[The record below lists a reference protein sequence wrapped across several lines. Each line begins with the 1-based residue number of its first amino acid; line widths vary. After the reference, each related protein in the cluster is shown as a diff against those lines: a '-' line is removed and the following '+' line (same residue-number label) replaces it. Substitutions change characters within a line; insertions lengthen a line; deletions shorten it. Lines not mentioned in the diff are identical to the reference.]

1 MFRLASFGRFFPYL
15 RPYRLRM
22 AAAALLVMSAAGTNL
37 SMLWV
42 IRRLVDTVLVQRD
55 PAALN
60 TAIAELGALFLIQGL
75 LIMGHSYLTASAGQR
90 IIADF
95 RTHLFN
101 HLQSLSLGFFARR
114 RTGELMSRL
123 MNDVGALQTTLTE
136 IPIDLAKQVVTLVG
150 GLTILFV
157 MNWRLCLLIL
167 LLLPAI
173 VLVARFFGRRLKAL
187 STAIQDET
195 ARASTILEEVLSGIR
210 IVKSFVREDYE
221 GARFGSQVRRTLDI
235 VLRRARIMAIFV
247 PTITFAT
254 FAAAAAVLWYGGSQV
269 IRGTMSPGD
278 MIAFVLYAG
287 LLIGPFGTFAR
298 LFSHIKEAQGAL
310 ERVFEIL
317 DTRPDV
323 ADAPNARPLPPVRGY
338 VAMEG
343 VSFSYDGHTTVLSDL
358 TFKVQPGE
366 VVAVVGPSGSG
377 KTTLINLVH
386 RFYDP
391 VTGVVT
397 IDGHDLKSVT
407 MQSLY
412 LQIALVPQEMHL
424 FGGTIRDNIRYG
436 RVSAS
441 DEEIGAAARAAN
453 AHKFIIAFPDGYDTL
468 VGEKGV
474 NLSGGQRQRIAIA
487 RAVLK
492 DPRILILDEATSSL
506 DNESEL
512 LVQDALDRL
521 MAGRTTFVIAH
532 RLSAIQKAD
541 RILVLDKG
549 RLVEEGTHAALLD
562 KKGLYYHLYT
572 LGLVESEPS
581 VTLSSAKGLDSSL
594 RSE

>member
-60 TAIAELGALFLIQGL
+60 TAIAELGALFLVQGL

-95 RTHLFN
+95 RMHLFN

-221 GARFGSQVRRTLDI
+221 RARFGAQVRRTLDI

-254 FAAAAAVLWYGGSQV
+254 FAAAAAVLWYGGAPSV
-269 IRGTMSPGD
+269 PGGGG
-278 MIAFVLYAG
+278 AGGESAVVVLCAR
-287 LLIGPFGTFAR
+287 LIGPFGTFAR
-298 LFSHIKEAQGAL
+298 LFSYIKEAQGAL

-323 ADAPNARPLPPVRGY
+323 TDAPDPRPLPPGRG
-338 VAMEG
+338 
-343 VSFSYDGHTTVLSDL
+343 
-358 TFKVQPGE
+358 
-366 VVAVVGPSGSG
+366 
-377 KTTLINLVH
+377 
-386 RFYDP
+386 
-391 VTGVVT
+391 
-397 IDGHDLKSVT
+397 
-407 MQSLY
+407 
-412 LQIALVPQEMHL
+412 
-424 FGGTIRDNIRYG
+424 
-436 RVSAS
+436 
-441 DEEIGAAARAAN
+441 
-453 AHKFIIAFPDGYDTL
+453 
-468 VGEKGV
+468 
-474 NLSGGQRQRIAIA
+474 
-487 RAVLK
+487 
-492 DPRILILDEATSSL
+492 
-506 DNESEL
+506 
-512 LVQDALDRL
+512 
-521 MAGRTTFVIAH
+521 
-532 RLSAIQKAD
+532 
-541 RILVLDKG
+541 
-549 RLVEEGTHAALLD
+549 
-562 KKGLYYHLYT
+562 
-572 LGLVESEPS
+572 
-581 VTLSSAKGLDSSL
+581 
-594 RSE
+594 

>member
-1 MFRLASFGRFFPYL
+1 MARLASFGRFLPVPVPSRPDGAGASL
-15 RPYRLRM
+15 RPRG
-22 AAAALLVMSAAGTNL
+22 VPGFDL
-37 SMLWV
+37 SILWV
-42 IRRLVDTVLVQRD
+42 VGRLVGTVLLQGG
-55 PAALN
+55 PAALSA
-60 TAIAELGALFLIQGL
+60 AIAELGALCLVQGL

-90 IIADF
+90 IMADF
-95 RTHLFN
+95 RTHLFD
-101 HLQSLSLGFFARR
+101 HLQGLSLGFFARQ

-123 MNDVGALQTTLTE
+123 MNDVGALQTALTE

-150 GLTILFV
+150 GLAILFV

-167 LLLPAI
+167 LLLPAL
-173 VLVARFFGRRLKAL
+173 VLIARFFGRRLKAL
-187 STAIQDET
+187 STGIQDET

-210 IVKSFVREDYE
+210 IVTAFVREDYE
-221 GARFGSQVRRTLDI
+221 RARFGSQVRRTLDV
-235 VLRRARIMAIFV
+235 VLRRARIMAIFG

-278 MIAFVLYAG
+278 LIAFVLYAG

-298 LFSHIKEAQGAL
+298 LFSHVKEAQGAL

-407 MQSLY
+407 IQSLY

-441 DEEIGAAARAAN
+441 DEEIVAAARAAN

-474 NLSGGQRQRIAIA
+474 NFSGGQRQRIAIA

-506 DNESEL
+506 GNESEL
-512 LVQDALDRL
+512 LVQAALDRL
-521 MAGRTTFVIAH
+521 MAGRTTFVLAH
-532 RLSAIQKAD
+532 LLSAIQKAD
-541 RILVLDKG
+541 RILVLAKG
-549 RLVEEGTHAALLD
+549 RLVQEGTHAALLERH
-562 KKGLYYHLYT
+562 GLYYHLYT
-572 LGLVESEPS
+572 VRLG
-581 VTLSSAKGLDSSL
+581 
-594 RSE
+594 

>member
-1 MFRLASFGRFFPYL
+1 
-15 RPYRLRM
+15 M
-22 AAAALLVMSAAGTNL
+22 AAAALLVMGAAGINL

-55 PAALN
+55 AAALN
-60 TAIAELGALFLIQGL
+60 TAIAELGALFLVQGL

-90 IIADF
+90 IMADF
-95 RTHLFN
+95 RTHLFT

-114 RTGELMSRL
+114 RTGELISRL
-123 MNDVGALQTTLTE
+123 MNDVGALQTALTE
-136 IPIDLAKQVVTLVG
+136 VPIDLAKQVVTLVG
-150 GLTILFV
+150 GFAILFV

-173 VLVARFFGRRLKAL
+173 VLIARFFGRRLKAL
-187 STAIQDET
+187 STGIQDET

-221 GARFGSQVRRTLDI
+221 RARFGTQVHRTLDI

-278 MIAFVLYAG
+278 LIAFVLYAG

-298 LFSHIKEAQGAL
+298 LFSHVKEAQGAL
-310 ERVFEIL
+310 ARVFEIL

-323 ADAPNARPLPPVRGY
+323 TDAPNARPLRPVRGY

-358 TFKVQPGE
+358 TFNIRPGE
-366 VVAVVGPSGSG
+366 MVAVVGPSGSG
-377 KTTLINLVH
+377 KTTLINLIH

-391 VTGVVT
+391 VAGVVT
-397 IDGHDLKSVT
+397 IEGYDLKSVT
-407 MQSLY
+407 MRSLY
-412 LQIALVPQEMHL
+412 QQIALVPQEMHL

-441 DEEIGAAARAAN
+441 DEEIVAAARAAN
-453 AHKFIIAFPDGYDTL
+453 AHDFITAFPDGYDTL

-506 DNESEL
+506 DNESEA

-521 MAGRTTFVIAH
+521 MKGRTTFVVAH
-532 RLSAIQKAD
+532 RLSTIQKAD

-549 RLVEEGTHAALLD
+549 RLVEEGTHTALLD

-572 LGLVESEPS
+572 LGLVESEIAPNR
-581 VTLSSAKGLDSSL
+581 L
-594 RSE
+594 

>member
-1 MFRLASFGRFFPYL
+1 MPRLAPFGRLFPYL
-15 RPYRLRM
+15 RPYRLRI
-22 AAAALLVMSAAGTNL
+22 AAAALLVMGTAGVTL

-55 PAALN
+55 AAALN
-60 TAIAELGALFLIQGL
+60 TVIAELGALFLVQGL

-90 IIADF
+90 IMADF

-123 MNDVGALQTTLTE
+123 MNDVGALQSTLTE

-150 GLTILFV
+150 GLAILFV

-173 VLVARFFGRRLKAL
+173 VLIARFFGRRLKAL
-187 STAIQDET
+187 STGIQDET
-195 ARASTILEEVLSGIR
+195 ARASTVLEEVLSGIR

-221 GARFGSQVRRTLDI
+221 RARFGTQVRHTLDV

-254 FAAAAAVLWYGGSQV
+254 FTAAAAVLWYGGSQV

-278 MIAFVLYAG
+278 LIAFVLYAG

-298 LFSHIKEAQGAL
+298 LFSHVKEAQGAL
-310 ERVFEIL
+310 ARVFEIL

-323 ADAPNARPLPPVRGY
+323 TDAPYARPLPPVRGY
-338 VAMEG
+338 VAMES

-358 TFKVQPGE
+358 SFNIQTGE

-377 KTTLINLVH
+377 KTTLINLIH

-412 LQIALVPQEMHL
+412 QQIALVPQEMHL
-424 FGGTIRDNIRYG
+424 FGGAIRDNIRYG

-441 DEEIGAAARAAN
+441 DEEIVAAARAAN
-453 AHKFIIAFPDGYDTL
+453 AHDFITAFPDGYDTL

-506 DNESEL
+506 DNESES

-521 MAGRTTFVIAH
+521 MKGRTTFVIAH
-532 RLSAIQKAD
+532 RLSTIQKAD

-549 RLVEEGTHAALLD
+549 RLVEDGTHTALLD

-572 LGLVESEPS
+572 LGLVE
-581 VTLSSAKGLDSSL
+581 TQLT
-594 RSE
+594 

>member
-60 TAIAELGALFLIQGL
+60 TAIAELGALFLVQGL

-95 RTHLFN
+95 RMHLFN

-221 GARFGSQVRRTLDI
+221 GARFGAQVRRTPDI

-254 FAAAAAVLWYGGSQV
+254 FAAAAAVLWYGGAPT
-269 IRGTMSPGD
+269 IPRARSPG
-278 MIAFVLYAG
+278 
-287 LLIGPFGTFAR
+287 GPSWFLVFSGPAIRPLGAPSR
-298 LFSHIKEAQGAL
+298 LFSPIN
-310 ERVFEIL
+310 ER
-317 DTRPDV
+317 
-323 ADAPNARPLPPVRGY
+323 
-338 VAMEG
+338 
-343 VSFSYDGHTTVLSDL
+343 
-358 TFKVQPGE
+358 
-366 VVAVVGPSGSG
+366 
-377 KTTLINLVH
+377 
-386 RFYDP
+386 
-391 VTGVVT
+391 
-397 IDGHDLKSVT
+397 
-407 MQSLY
+407 
-412 LQIALVPQEMHL
+412 
-424 FGGTIRDNIRYG
+424 
-436 RVSAS
+436 
-441 DEEIGAAARAAN
+441 
-453 AHKFIIAFPDGYDTL
+453 
-468 VGEKGV
+468 
-474 NLSGGQRQRIAIA
+474 
-487 RAVLK
+487 
-492 DPRILILDEATSSL
+492 
-506 DNESEL
+506 
-512 LVQDALDRL
+512 
-521 MAGRTTFVIAH
+521 
-532 RLSAIQKAD
+532 
-541 RILVLDKG
+541 
-549 RLVEEGTHAALLD
+549 
-562 KKGLYYHLYT
+562 
-572 LGLVESEPS
+572 
-581 VTLSSAKGLDSSL
+581 
-594 RSE
+594 

>member
-1 MFRLASFGRFFPYL
+1 MV
-15 RPYRLRM
+15 
-22 AAAALLVMSAAGTNL
+22 AAALLVMGAAGVNL

-55 PAALN
+55 AAALN
-60 TAIAELGALFLIQGL
+60 TAIAELGALFLVQGL

-90 IIADF
+90 IMADF
-95 RTHLFN
+95 RTHLFD

-123 MNDVGALQTTLTE
+123 MNDVGALQTALTE

-150 GLTILFV
+150 GLAILFV
-157 MNWRLCLLIL
+157 MNWRLCLMIL

-173 VLVARFFGRRLKAL
+173 VLIARFFGRRLKAL
-187 STAIQDET
+187 STGIQDET

-221 GARFGSQVRRTLDI
+221 RARFGTQVRRTLDV

-278 MIAFVLYAG
+278 LIAFVLYAG

-298 LFSHIKEAQGAL
+298 LFSHVKEAQGAL
-310 ERVFEIL
+310 ARVFEIL

-323 ADAPNARPLPPVRGY
+323 TDAPDARPLPPVRGY
-338 VAMEG
+338 VAMES
-343 VSFSYDGHTTVLSDL
+343 VRFSYDGHTTVLSDL
-358 TFKVQPGE
+358 TFNIRPGE
-366 VVAVVGPSGSG
+366 VVALVGPSGSG
-377 KTTLINLVH
+377 KTTLINLIH

-391 VTGVVT
+391 VAGVVT

-412 LQIALVPQEMHL
+412 QQIALVPQEMHL

-436 RVSAS
+436 RVAAS
-441 DEEIGAAARAAN
+441 DEGIVAAARAAN
-453 AHKFIIAFPDGYDTL
+453 AHDFIIAFPDGYDTL

-506 DNESEL
+506 DTESES

-521 MAGRTTFVIAH
+521 MKGRTTFVIAH
-532 RLSAIQKAD
+532 RLSTIQKAD

-549 RLVEEGTHAALLD
+549 RLVEEGTHTALLD

-572 LGLVESEPS
+572 LGLVETNVFPN
-581 VTLSSAKGLDSSL
+581 LM
-594 RSE
+594 

>member
-1 MFRLASFGRFFPYL
+1 MSRLASFGRFFPYL

-22 AAAALLVMSAAGTNL
+22 AAAALLVMGAAGINL

-60 TAIAELGALFLIQGL
+60 TAIAELGALFLVQGL

-95 RTHLFN
+95 RMHLFS

-221 GARFGSQVRRTLDI
+221 RARFGAQVRRTLDI

-254 FAAAAAVLWYGGSQV
+254 FAAAAAVLWYGGVPILQGAG
-269 IRGTMSPGD
+269 RPGD
-278 MIAFVLYAG
+278 LVPFRPSSRLPV
-287 LLIGPFGTFAR
+287 GPLST
-298 LFSHIKEAQGAL
+298 
-310 ERVFEIL
+310 
-317 DTRPDV
+317 
-323 ADAPNARPLPPVRGY
+323 LPPP
-338 VAMEG
+338 
-343 VSFSYDGHTTVLSDL
+343 LSPPPEA
-358 TFKVQPGE
+358 PG
-366 VVAVVGPSGSG
+366 
-377 KTTLINLVH
+377 
-386 RFYDP
+386 
-391 VTGVVT
+391 
-397 IDGHDLKSVT
+397 
-407 MQSLY
+407 
-412 LQIALVPQEMHL
+412 
-424 FGGTIRDNIRYG
+424 
-436 RVSAS
+436 
-441 DEEIGAAARAAN
+441 ARARA
-453 AHKFIIAFPDGYDTL
+453 
-468 VGEKGV
+468 GES
-474 NLSGGQRQRIAIA
+474 LSTPPHA
-487 RAVLK
+487 
-492 DPRILILDEATSSL
+492 
-506 DNESEL
+506 
-512 LVQDALDRL
+512 
-521 MAGRTTFVIAH
+521 
-532 RLSAIQKAD
+532 SA
-541 RILVLDKG
+541 
-549 RLVEEGTHAALLD
+549 
-562 KKGLYYHLYT
+562 
-572 LGLVESEPS
+572 PP
-581 VTLSSAKGLDSSL
+581 
-594 RSE
+594 

>member
-1 MFRLASFGRFFPYL
+1 MPRLAPFGRFFPYL

-22 AAAALLVMSAAGTNL
+22 AAAALLVMGVAGVNL

-55 PAALN
+55 AAALN
-60 TAIAELGALFLIQGL
+60 IAIAELGTLFLVQGFL
-75 LIMGHSYLTASAGQR
+75 MMGHSYLTASVGQH
-90 IIADF
+90 IMADF

-123 MNDVGALQTTLTE
+123 MNDVGALQTALTE
-136 IPIDLAKQVVTLVG
+136 VPIDLAKQVVTLIG
-150 GLTILFV
+150 GLAILLV

-173 VLVARFFGRRLKAL
+173 VVVARFFGRRLKAL
-187 STAIQDET
+187 STGIQDET
-195 ARASTILEEVLSGIR
+195 ARASTILEEVISGIR

-221 GARFGSQVRRTLDI
+221 RARFGAQVRRTLDV
-235 VLRRARIMAIFV
+235 VLTRARIMATFV

-254 FAAAAAVLWYGGSQV
+254 FAAAAAVLWFGGSQV
-269 IRGTMSPGD
+269 ISGAMSPGD
-278 MIAFVLYAG
+278 LIAFVLYAG

-298 LFSHIKEAQGAL
+298 LFSHVKEAHGAL

-323 ADAPNARPLPPVRGY
+323 ADTPNSRPLPPVRGS
-338 VAMEG
+338 VAMES
-343 VSFSYDGHTTVLSDL
+343 VSFSYDGRTAVLSGL
-358 TFKVQPGE
+358 TFNIQPGE

-377 KTTLINLVH
+377 KTTLINLIH

-397 IDGHDLKSVT
+397 IDGYDLKSVT

-412 LQIALVPQEMHL
+412 RQIALVPQEMHL

-436 RVSAS
+436 RGSAS
-441 DEEIGAAARAAN
+441 DEEIVAAARAAN
-453 AHKFIIAFPDGYDTL
+453 ALDFITAFPDGYDTL

-521 MAGRTTFVIAH
+521 MTGRTTFVIAH
-532 RLSAIQKAD
+532 RLSTIQKAD

-549 RLVEEGTHAALLD
+549 RLVEEGTHTALLD
-562 KKGLYYHLYT
+562 RKGLYYHLYT
-572 LGLVESEPS
+572 LGLVE
-581 VTLSSAKGLDSSL
+581 TQLT
-594 RSE
+594 

>member
-1 MFRLASFGRFFPYL
+1 MSRLASFGRFFPYL

-22 AAAALLVMSAAGTNL
+22 AAAALLVMGAAGINL

-60 TAIAELGALFLIQGL
+60 TAIAELGALFLVQGL

-95 RTHLFN
+95 RMHLFN

-187 STAIQDET
+187 STGIQDET

-221 GARFGSQVRRTLDI
+221 RARFGAQVRRTLDF

-269 IRGTMSPGD
+269 IRGAMSPGD
-278 MIAFVLYAG
+278 LIAFVLYAG

-323 ADAPNARPLPPVRGY
+323 ADAPNARPLPSVRGY

-441 DEEIGAAARAAN
+441 DEEIVAAARAAN

-572 LGLVESEPS
+572 LGLVE
-581 VTLSSAKGLDSSL
+581 TQLT
-594 RSE
+594 

>member
-60 TAIAELGALFLIQGL
+60 TAIAELGALFLVQGL

-95 RTHLFN
+95 RMHLFN

-167 LLLPAI
+167 ILLPAI
-173 VLVARFFGRRLKAL
+173 VLVARFFGRRLKTL
-187 STAIQDET
+187 STGIQDET
-195 ARASTILEEVLSGIR
+195 AGASTILEEVLSGIR
-210 IVKSFVREDYE
+210 VVKSFVQERYE
-221 GARFGSQVRRTLDI
+221 QARFAAQVRRTLDVALKRAA
-235 VLRRARIMAIFV
+235 VLAVFI
-247 PTITFAT
+247 PTITFVT
-254 FAAAAAVLWYGGSQV
+254 FAAAAGVLWYGGTQV
-269 IRGTMSPGD
+269 IRGEMSPGD
-278 MIAFVLYAG
+278 LIAFVLYAG
-287 LLIGPFGTFAR
+287 LLIGPFGSFAR
-298 LFSHIKEAQGAL
+298 LFSQVKEAQGAL
-310 ERVFEIL
+310 ARVFEIL
-317 DTRPDV
+317 DTQPDV
-323 ADAPNARPLPPVRGY
+323 RDGPSAQPLPPVRGE
-338 VAMEG
+338 VAMAG
-343 VSFSYDGHTTVLSDL
+343 VSFAYDPRAPVLVDISF
-358 TFKVQPGE
+358 TARPGE
-366 VVAVVGPSGSG
+366 LVAIVGPTGSG
-377 KTTLINLVH
+377 KTTLINLLH

-391 VTGVVT
+391 IAGSVT
-397 IDGHDLKSVT
+397 IDGHDLRAVT
-407 MQSLY
+407 LTSFY
-412 LQIALVPQEMHL
+412 RQIGLVPQETHL
-424 FGGTIRDNIRYG
+424 FGGTIRENILYG
-436 RVSAS
+436 RLTATHDELIAAS
-441 DEEIGAAARAAN
+441 LTAN
-453 AHKFIIAFPDGYDTL
+453 AHVFIMALPDGYETK

-492 DPRILILDEATSSL
+492 DPRILILDEATSAL

-512 LVQDALDRL
+512 LVQEALDRL
-521 MAGRTTFVIAH
+521 MKERTTFVIAH
-532 RLSAIQKAD
+532 RLSTIQKAD
-541 RILVLDKG
+541 RILVLDQG
-549 RLVEEGTHAALLD
+549 RIVEEGTHAQLLERH
-562 KKGLYYHLYT
+562 GLYYHLYT
-572 LGLVESEPS
+572 VRLGKRQAVPLNDV
-581 VTLSSAKGLDSSL
+581 KGLDPSL